1 MKRNPFAAL
10 PGALENSSYGAFD
23 GTHLLLPE
31 GAPNARMTEE
41 VHGALR
47 ALLHDPDFPC
57 VGAKSVINQN
67 SYRFG
72 LYQQITEER
81 STAGLAHD
89 LFRFTQERPT
99 LDGEFTSFIAS
110 FIEPKLRTPKEF
122 EELLWKQLEALHLAN
137 REFFAWNPDVSSNP
151 ADPTFSFSFGGD
163 AFFVVGLSPA
173 SQRWA
178 RRFPWPTLVFND
190 HGQFEKLREQQRFE
204 RIRDL
209 IRDRDEAV
217 HGSPNAM
224 LSDYGGAHSEARQ
237 YAGRQVGENWR
248 CPVHFDK

>member
-1 MKRNPFAAL
+1 MKRNPFSAL
-10 PGALENSSYGAFD
+10 PDALLNSSYGTFD
-23 GTHLLLPE
+23 GERLLLPE
-31 GAPNARMTEE
+31 GTGNARMTEE

-57 VGAKSVINQN
+57 IGAKSVINQN

-72 LYQQITEER
+72 LYQKIGEPA
-81 STAGLAHD
+81 STAGLAYD
-89 LFRFTQERPT
+89 LARFIKERPS
-99 LDGEFTSFIAS
+99 LPGEFSSFIAS
-110 FIEPKLRTPKEF
+110 FVEPKLRRPKEF
-122 EELLWKQLEALHLAN
+122 EDLLWKQLAALHVAD
-137 REFFAWNPDVSSNP
+137 REFFKWNPEVSSQP
-151 ADPTFSFSFGGD
+151 SDPEFSFSFAEN

-190 HGQFEKLREQQRFE
+190 HSQFQKLRDEQRFD
-204 RIRDL
+204 RMRDI

-237 YAGRQVGENWR
+237 YAGRNVSDKWR
-248 CPVHFDK
+248 CPVHFD

>member
-1 MKRNPFAAL
+1 MKRNPFATL
-10 PGALENSSYGAFD
+10 PAALENSSYGAFD
-23 GTHLLLPE
+23 GERLLLPE
-31 GAPNARMTEE
+31 GSANPRMTEE
-41 VHGALR
+41 VHAALR

-57 VGAKSVINQN
+57 VGAKSVINQS

-72 LYQQITEER
+72 LYHAIGEEG

-89 LFRFTQERPT
+89 LYRFIQERPK
-99 LDGEFTSFIAS
+99 LGGEFTSYIAS
-110 FIEPKLRTPKEF
+110 FVEPKLRRPKEF
-122 EELLWKQLEALHLAN
+122 EELLWKQLAALHLAD
-137 REFFAWNPDVSSNP
+137 REFFKWNPEVSSEP
-151 ADPTFSFSFGGD
+151 SDPEFSFSFAEN

-190 HGQFEKLREQQRFE
+190 HGQFEKLREEQRFE

-217 HGSPNAM
+217 HGSKNDM
-224 LSDYGGAHSEARQ
+224 LSDYGDAHSEARQ
-237 YAGRQVGENWR
+237 YAGRRVSDKWR
-248 CPVHFDK
+248 CPVHFD